1 MENHSYRRNPSQRKF
16 QRPKGIID
24 GADFI
29 NSMPDDI
36 LHHILFFIPI
46 DLAMRTSVLSRRW
59 RHVWCEMPC
68 LAIDEYILIKAAAG
82 GVNQTLASYTASFKL
97 RMRLNNTLP
106 PPLIDSLVELAI
118 SRNVEKLSVTILDFR
133 LQYKTYSFPD
143 FFYLSSSLNQL
154 SLSLPFSDMIP
165 RCTVSWKSLRN
176 LSLIECKLGQ
186 ESTDNILSGCPVLE
200 SLTLYACR
208 SLERLDLRKSLSLR
222 RLEIYH
228 SHPGR
233 ELDPSGPI
241 LSLAELRGDPFP
253 TLKVQTLI
261 IRTEFAQSVPG
272 IARLLQNS
280 PGLKKLTV
288 YMMHGYNIMSRNL
301 DQYWGL
307 KYKVFAP
314 SNDSYSMLGCNVA
327 TSKVLAWFMEL
338 VLRNAKTLENMVVWL
353 RSRYFDDAQWFE
365 EQLQIVGTLSH
376 NNNVSILLKQKNF

>member
-1 MENHSYRRNPSQRKF
+1 
-16 QRPKGIID
+16 
-24 GADFI
+24 
-29 NSMPDDI
+29 
-36 LHHILFFIPI
+36 
-46 DLAMRTSVLSRRW
+46 
-59 RHVWCEMPC
+59 MPC

-82 GVNQTLASYTASFKL
+82 G
-97 RMRLNNTLP
+97 
-106 PPLIDSLVELAI
+106 
-118 SRNVEKLSVTILDFR
+118 
-133 LQYKTYSFPD
+133 
-143 FFYLSSSLNQL
+143 
-154 SLSLPFSDMIP
+154 
-165 RCTVSWKSLRN
+165 
-176 LSLIECKLGQ
+176 
-186 ESTDNILSGCPVLE
+186 
-200 SLTLYACR
+200 
-208 SLERLDLRKSLSLR
+208 
-222 RLEIYH
+222 
-228 SHPGR
+228 
-233 ELDPSGPI
+233 I

-376 NNNVSILLKQKNF
+376 NNNVSILLKRKNF

>member
-1 MENHSYRRNPSQRKF
+1 MENRRDRWGRRQPRRNPSQRKF

-29 NSMPDDI
+29 SSMPDDI

-59 RHVWCEMPC
+59 RHVWFAMPC
-68 LAIDEYILIKAAAG
+68 LAIDEYILIKAAG

-97 RMRLNNTLP
+97 RMRLDNTLP
-106 PPLIDSLVELAI
+106 PPLIDSLVEFAI
-118 SRNVEKLSVTILDFR
+118 SRNVEKLS
-133 LQYKTYSFPD
+133 
-143 FFYLSSSLNQL
+143 
-154 SLSLPFSDMIP
+154 
-165 RCTVSWKSLRN
+165 
-176 LSLIECKLGQ
+176 CKLGQ

-208 SLERLDLRKSLSLR
+208 SLERLDLRKSLIYADKQCTLTDVSSLTEAHLYIR
-222 RLEIYH
+222 INILLDSTAHCFQTLALELLAKLH
-228 SHPGR
+228 N
-233 ELDPSGPI
+233 I

-253 TLKVQTLI
+253 
-261 IRTEFAQSVPG
+261 TEFAQSVPG

-301 DQYWGL
+301 DQYWEL

-376 NNNVSILLKQKNF
+376 NNNVSILLKRKNF

>member
-1 MENHSYRRNPSQRKF
+1 MENRRDRWGRRQPRRNPSQRKF

-29 NSMPDDI
+29 SSMPDDI

-59 RHVWCEMPC
+59 RHVWCAMPC
-68 LAIDEYILIKAAAG
+68 LAIDEYILIKAAG

-97 RMRLNNTLP
+97 RMRLDNTLP
-106 PPLIDSLVELAI
+106 QPLIDSLVEFAI
-118 SRNVEKLSVTILDFR
+118 SRNVEKLS
-133 LQYKTYSFPD
+133 
-143 FFYLSSSLNQL
+143 
-154 SLSLPFSDMIP
+154 
-165 RCTVSWKSLRN
+165 
-176 LSLIECKLGQ
+176 CKLGQ

-208 SLERLDLRKSLSLR
+208 SLERLDLRKSLIYADKQFTLTDVSSLTEAHLYIR
-222 RLEIYH
+222 INILLDSTAHCFQTLALELLAKLH
-228 SHPGR
+228 NVESLTVGATLLR
-233 ELDPSGPI
+233 I

-280 PGLKKLTV
+280 PWLKKPTV

-376 NNNVSILLKQKNF
+376 NNNVSILLKRKNF